1 MNDED
6 RYVMY
11 LVIPTSLKMN
21 MGKTAAAVGHAV
33 MLLERRYRA
42 LKEYLSDMGSMHND
56 TSRVYDD
63 WYQMDFPSYAKI
75 VLGASYGEFDEIQ
88 VQAAVP
94 FVLVIDR
101 GFSQV
106 QPNTKTC
113 IGLWPMKKSEAPDI
127 IKKLKPLR

>member
-1 MNDED
+1 MSDED

-33 MLLERRYRA
+33 QNLLSLY
-42 LKEYLSDMGSMHND
+42 YLYSGSSAEEKIRMGHWLE
-56 TSRVYDD
+56 DD
-63 WYQMDFPSYAKI
+63 WPSYAKV
-75 VLGASYGEFDEIQ
+75 VLAADDVEFAEVARLEDKGITM
-88 VQAAVP
+88 VD
-94 FVLVIDR
+94 VIDR

-106 QPNTKTC
+106 QKNARTC
-113 IGLWPMKKSEAPDI
+113 IGPWPMKKSEAPEI